1 MVGGEVPWDFGWDAR
16 GGWIESGGAYEI
28 ERRPRGA
35 SRGKPAPTFVATCQT
50 CQAMVARFVGLTMSP
65 RWRGC
70 HPTCLHSCT
79 KADNHGLAGMATL
92 QQMWERACPAK
103 RRAGGA
109 RSPRRHHSQ
118 GRHMAALTVAKG
130 KPSDRHFRY
139 PLRVGSG
146 DTWPEE
152 IPYMFCRQASD
163 CSWKHGHL
171 VFSGR

>member
-1 MVGGEVPWDFGWDAR
+1 MGFRVGCE

-35 SRGKPAPTFVATCQT
+35 
-50 CQAMVARFVGLTMSP
+50 
-65 RWRGC
+65 
-70 HPTCLHSCT
+70 
-79 KADNHGLAGMATL
+79 
-92 QQMWERACPAK
+92 
-103 RRAGGA
+103 
-109 RSPRRHHSQ
+109 RSPRRHRSQ

-163 CSWKHGHL
+163 CSWKHCHL